1 MTASDFILFK
11 NRSKLAKFF
20 HGEGSYRIEAS
31 PLMCTDVY
39 ERVNDP
45 N

>member
-20 HGEGSYRIEAS
+20 HDEGPYRIEAS